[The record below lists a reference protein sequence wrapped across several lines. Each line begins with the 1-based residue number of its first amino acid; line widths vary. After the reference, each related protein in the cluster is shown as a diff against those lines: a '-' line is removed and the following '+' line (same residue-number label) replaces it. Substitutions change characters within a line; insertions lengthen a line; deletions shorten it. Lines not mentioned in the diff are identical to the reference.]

1 MERAGDH
8 TKVASAPRVHVRTRS
23 KVASAPRVHK
33 SEDAIR
39 SRHLLEA
46 LRDCITPRCAGVR
59 GQCVGYDEGD
69 VVEVVAADVGEG
81 TREEAREVCV
91 DGDGGVEERRLHLR

>member
-1 MERAGDH
+1 
-8 TKVASAPRVHVRTRS
+8 
-23 KVASAPRVHK
+23 
-33 SEDAIR
+33 
-39 SRHLLEA
+39 
-46 LRDCITPRCAGVR
+46 
-59 GQCVGYDEGD
+59 VGYDEGD